1 MESYK
6 KKEWWVGFLIV
17 LSIGLMFGFVALLK
31 GAGALD
37 RGYHLIVYYQ
47 FAGGIE
53 TGAPV
58 RVSGIKVGKI
68 KKIEFLDELALA
80 KESEKLA
87 PASVKLSV
95 DLDPKIK
102 SLIRSDSQFY
112 INIAGVIGER
122 YLEITPG
129 SQAAPSLAEGAE
141 VRGIDPPRVDQLL
154 SQGYGVF
161 GRVQDFLEKNEQ
173 ALQELLE
180 TVHSLLK
187 DTNSLLSTLNKR
199 KTNRILDNVD
209 EVLENTA
216 YFTKKIRG
224 KGREKFIDQLQD
236 LVERAHQIDKP
247 TLKQFLQEEGVRA
260 RIF

>member
-1 MESYK
+1 MEQR

-17 LSIGLMFGFVALLK
+17 GSLGSLVGFLALLGGK
-31 GAGALD
+31 GFFD
-37 RGYHLIVYYQ
+37 RGFHFHVLYH

-53 TGAPV
+53 AGAPV
-58 RVSGIKVGKI
+58 RVSGIKVGQV
-68 KKIEFLDELALA
+68 KKIEFL
-80 KESEKLA
+80 SEKELEIETQKVQ
-87 PASVKLSV
+87 PASVKLLV
-95 DLDPKIK
+95 DLDPKLK
-102 SLIRSDSQFY
+102 NLVRADSQFY

-129 SQAAPSLAEGAE
+129 TQTSPILTDGAE

-161 GRVQDFLEKNEQ
+161 GRIQEFLEKNEQ
-173 ALQELLE
+173 SLQELLE

-187 DTNSLLSTLNKR
+187 DTNSLLGNLNR
-199 KTNRILDNVD
+199 KKVNKL
-209 EVLENTA
+209 LENVGELAENSA
-216 YFTKKIRG
+216 YFSRQVRG
-224 KGREKFIDQLQD
+224 KEGERFVDQLKE
-236 LVERAHQIDKP
+236 LVDRAHQIDKP